1 MTGDNNN
8 GQGGCEIIQFGRRP
22 VPPRACVVENR
33 TYVRTFLADMLDEL
47 GFIAREADT
56 ADIRTVLR
64 DFRPDLIVLG
74 PLGGTLEVQSFLET
88 LQAQVY
94 GGAVMLFGGRS
105 SEALIRGHEFGEQA
119 GLTMLPPL
127 GTPFRARDLD
137 ANLERFLPIRPSA
150 PLPVDIDE
158 ALCNGWLD
166 LWYQSKID
174 PQSLVPRGAEALV
187 RVRHPTWGVVA
198 PAYYIPAADDP
209 YLHALSRFVIAR
221 ALADS
226 TQFAGANHPVRATIP
241 LPLVALEDMQFIDG
255 MMERLSEK
263 TRQHGFLIAV
273 DCIDLVNDYDLVRRI
288 GAQLAQRNIGIAI
301 NDIDAEGAALA
312 ASRDLPVVEMK
323 VNRRL
328 VRGCADDRIKQAHCA
343 DIIAI
348 AHSAGAKSVADG
360 VETQSDF
367 LTVRELGFD
376 LLQGQMFAK
385 PMTPRKFERT
395 MLARNYAAVA

>member
-33 TYVRTFLADMLDEL
+33 TYVRMFLADMLDEL
-47 GFIAREADT
+47 GFIAREAGT
-56 ADIRTVLR
+56 ADVRTVLR

-74 PLGGTLEVQSFLET
+74 PLSGTLEVQSFLKT

-94 GGAVMLFGGRS
+94 GGTVMLFGGRS

-137 ANLERFLPIRPSA
+137 ANLERFLPIQPPA

-187 RVRHPTWGVVA
+187 RVRHPTWGTTCAVTLRDRARARRFNAVCGSQSSGPRNHSA
-198 PAYYIPAADDP
+198 AAGRAGGHAIHRRNDGTAFGENPAARISDRGR
-209 YLHALSRFVIAR
+209 LHR
-221 ALADS
+221 
-226 TQFAGANHPVRATIP
+226 P
-241 LPLVALEDMQFIDG
+241 
-255 MMERLSEK
+255 
-263 TRQHGFLIAV
+263 
-273 DCIDLVNDYDLVRRI
+273 
-288 GAQLAQRNIGIAI
+288 
-301 NDIDAEGAALA
+301 
-312 ASRDLPVVEMK
+312 
-323 VNRRL
+323 
-328 VRGCADDRIKQAHCA
+328 
-343 DIIAI
+343 
-348 AHSAGAKSVADG
+348 
-360 VETQSDF
+360 
-367 LTVRELGFD
+367 
-376 LLQGQMFAK
+376 GQ
-385 PMTPRKFERT
+385 
-395 MLARNYAAVA
+395 